1 MKITNLNFSGYIVP
15 ANSYDNMGAHNT
27 VKFMMQKGEYLTVKF
42 SKDKG
47 GYNYAW
53 VASDKLKGFKYL
65 LTGSSIAWLA
75 TYLQSG
81 EYEDCNIKP
90 TEVTPEEDENF
101 DIQTKV
107 LKIFINQ
114 KRKVQITPLFR
125 ETSGYINATASFAHG
140 KVLFRI
146 KCTEELV
153 DYLREQDYLI

>member
-90 TEVTPEEDENF
+90 TEVTPEEDENIRYS
-101 DIQTKV
+101 DRGT
-107 LKIFINQ
+107 
-114 KRKVQITPLFR
+114 
-125 ETSGYINATASFAHG
+125 
-140 KVLFRI
+140 
-146 KCTEELV
+146 
-153 DYLREQDYLI
+153 

>member
-65 LTGSSIAWLA
+65 YTI
-75 TYLQSG
+75 
-81 EYEDCNIKP
+81 
-90 TEVTPEEDENF
+90 ENK
-101 DIQTKV
+101 Q
-107 LKIFINQ
+107 
-114 KRKVQITPLFR
+114 
-125 ETSGYINATASFAHG
+125 
-140 KVLFRI
+140 
-146 KCTEELV
+146 ELV
-153 DYLREQDYLI
+153 CMTKK